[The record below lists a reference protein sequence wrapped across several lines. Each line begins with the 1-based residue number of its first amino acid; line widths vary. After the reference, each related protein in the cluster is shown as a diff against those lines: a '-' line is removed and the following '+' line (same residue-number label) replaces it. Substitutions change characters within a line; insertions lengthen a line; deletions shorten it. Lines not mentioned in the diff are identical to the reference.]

1 MLVAQRPEAGAPR
14 PYRFPEFSRLDVA
27 GGTVIACHL
36 ERRPIVSMALVSR
49 VGAAAED
56 VAHAGVAN
64 LTAQLLGQGAGGL
77 DAYAFAVAGERLGA
91 SWFAGAGWDATH
103 LGFDVP
109 TYAVPQAA
117 ALLRSALVDPTM
129 DPAELERL
137 RDERLDEFAADGARP
152 RTRALR
158 ELAAQLW
165 QPGTRYSL
173 PQAGSAETVERIDI
187 DAVRRWLAS
196 RLLPGAAALVVAGD
210 LTGLDLPAIGAS
222 FFGGWTGSGWAGAG
236 GDVAAATPVPGPGG
250 RRVVV
255 VDRPGSVQS
264 ALAIGTP
271 GPARGGDDE
280 VALTTMQSALGGLF
294 TSRLNYTLRE
304 KKGYTY
310 GASAQ
315 YDLRRDGGI
324 FVAQSEVKS
333 EVTAPALTDA
343 VAEIVGMRDGGIRDD
358 ELDDVRQQRVE
369 RYALAF
375 ASPRGV
381 LSALTDIVV
390 YGLPDDYFDRQRD
403 RIAAVTKEQVDAAGR
418 THLRVDDLVTVVVGD
433 AQALAGQLEPLG
445 LGPVEVRA
453 DERAD

>member
-1 MLVAQRPEAGAPR
+1 MTALVTTRPIGGDPR
-14 PYRFPEFSRLDVA
+14 PYRFPAFTRVEVD

-49 VGAAAED
+49 VGAAAETAD
-56 VAHAGVAN
+56 EAGVAN
-64 LTAQLLGQGAGGL
+64 LAAQLLGQGAGGL
-77 DAYAFAVAGERLGA
+77 DAYDFAVAGERLGA
-91 SWFAGAGWDATH
+91 SWFAGVGWDATH

-109 TYAVPQAA
+109 SYAVPDAA
-117 ALLRSALVDPTM
+117 ALLQSALVSPTM
-129 DPAELERL
+129 DPEELERL

-165 QPGTRYSL
+165 RSGTRYSL
-173 PQAGSAETVERIDI
+173 PQAGPASTVEKVDL
-187 DAVRRWLAS
+187 DGVRRWHET
-196 RLLPGAAALVVAGD
+196 RLLPGVAALVLAGD
-210 LTGLDLPAIGAS
+210 LTDVDVESVGATV
-222 FFGGWTGSGWAGAG
+222 FAGWSGGSGEAGSSTPAPAG
-236 GDVAAATPVPGPGG
+236 SG

-271 GPARGGDDE
+271 GPSRGGDDE

-315 YDLRRDGGI
+315 YDLRRDAGI
-324 FVAQSEVKS
+324 FVAQSEVKT

-369 RYALAF
+369 RYPLAF

-390 YGLPDDYFDRQRD
+390 YGLPDDYFDRQRE
-403 RIAAVTKEQVDAAGR
+403 RIAAVTKEEVDEAGR
-418 THLRVDDLVTVVVGD
+418 RHLLVDDLVTVVVGD
-433 AQALAGQLEPLG
+433 AQAVAGDLESLG
-445 LGPVEVRA
+445 LGPVEVHPDA
-453 DERAD
+453 